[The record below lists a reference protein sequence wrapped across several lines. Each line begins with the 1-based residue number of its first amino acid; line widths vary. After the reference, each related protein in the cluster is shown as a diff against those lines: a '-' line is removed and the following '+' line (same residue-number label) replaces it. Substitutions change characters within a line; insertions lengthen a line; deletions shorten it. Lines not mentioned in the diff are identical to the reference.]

1 MSKRATGSSILTAN
15 RLSDGSVVFLDFE
28 GAWNESIDIALV
40 ARTTPE
46 VAELEARGAFDAAQN
61 IVVEPYLVE
70 VREAEGRLVPIRQRE
85 RVRAGGP
92 SILDDVPGYVSPS
105 PRASLTSPPAAS
117 ARGEGWGEGRP
128 QLPSEPVAAPHPD
141 PLPMKNGEREAVVQ
155 AA

>member
-92 SILDDVPGYVSPS
+92 SILDDVPGYVAPAAVLRQAQHEVMPAAREFQPRGEPVE
-105 PRASLTSPPAAS
+105 PRAASTATAEAA
-117 ARGEGWGEGRP
+117 
-128 QLPSEPVAAPHPD
+128 
-141 PLPMKNGEREAVVQ
+141 
-155 AA
+155 